1 MLKSY
6 KIVITGQVQGVGFR
20 PFVYILAQEHQ
31 LRGTVSNNEEGVIIY
46 LTGSKDSIYSFY
58 NTLIKNPPQVSKI
71 NEHSIEENDLI
82 LFDDFQIVP
91 SQKASKLNLQL
102 TPDFTIC
109 DDCKNEI
116 SDPNNRRYNYPFTTC
131 VNCGPR
137 WAITN
142 TFPFERD
149 HTNIAEFEMCETC
162 KAEYTNPSDRRF
174 HSQTNSCSVCGIS
187 ISLSD
192 SRGKTLSILQKDIF
206 RKTASLIKKG
216 KIIAIKNTSGYLLCC
231 DASNKQVIQRLRT
244 KKNRPNKPFAI
255 LYPSLE
261 ILKQQLDVND
271 KQKTALTS
279 AKRPIVI
286 ISKANFNGP
295 LALAELA
302 PNLSQLGVM
311 LPYSGILQL
320 LANELNQPIVATSGN
335 LHGSP
340 IISDNE
346 VSAEVLKNIADYFL
360 HHNLKI
366 TNPQDDSVVKFSFK
380 YKHEVLFRR
389 SRGYAPNY
397 FSTALKTN
405 KKIMALG
412 GHLKSTIA
420 FLPND
425 YLYISQYL
433 GNLDHYDVYER
444 FTNTTLKFIKLFE
457 QQPDVLLID
466 KHPAYQSSQ
475 FGTDLSKKWEKDI
488 FEIQHHKAHFASV
501 LGEHDLFKTKNEI
514 LGVIWDGTGFGDD
527 KQIWGGEFFTY
538 QSNTIDRLTHFEY
551 FDWLASDKM
560 SSEPRLS
567 LFSLADSDIRKS
579 ISDKFSKDEV
589 KIYQSLVKR
598 NKLKTSSVG
607 RLFDAVAS
615 LLNICDF
622 NTYEGEAAI
631 LLENYVTKYNLKTC
645 KTYCTVLDDNTI
657 PTKLLI
663 KNLYTDFKNGTDKE
677 TIIINFL
684 YTITNIV
691 FQIARNKRI
700 KKIVFSGGVFQNTIL
715 IDMLKELGQKEYE
728 LFFNRNLA
736 PNDENISFGQIMYYL
751 NCMKD

>member
-20 PFVYILAQEHQ
+20 PYVYILAQEHQ

-71 NEHSIEENDLI
+71 NEHLIEENDLI

-102 TPDFTIC
+102 TPDFAIC
-109 DDCKNEI
+109 DDCKKEI

-149 HTNIAEFEMCETC
+149 HTNIAEFEMCDTC
-162 KAEYTNPSDRRF
+162 KAEYTNPTDRRF
-174 HSQTNSCSVCGIS
+174 HSQTNSCSTCGIS
-187 ISLSD
+187 ISLCNSK
-192 SRGKTLSILQKDIF
+192 GVTLNIPQKDIF
-206 RKTASLIKKG
+206 KKAASLIEKG
-216 KIIAIKNTSGYLLCC
+216 NIIAIKNTSGYLLCC
-231 DASNKQVIQRLRT
+231 DASNKNIVQNLR
-244 KKNRPNKPFAI
+244 KYKNRPQKPFAI
-255 LYPSLE
+255 LYPGLSL
-261 ILKQQLDVND
+261 LKEHAKVD
-271 KQKTALTS
+271 KLQEKALISTE
-279 AKRPIVI
+279 RPIVI
-286 ISKANFNGP
+286 LAKKNFTGE
-295 LALAELA
+295 LALKELA
-302 PNLSQLGVM
+302 PNLIQLGVM

-320 LANELNQPIVATSGN
+320 LANELKKPIVATSGN

-340 IISDNE
+340 IISNKKQ
-346 VSAEVLKNIADYFL
+346 AEEILSKLADYFL

-397 FSTALKTN
+397 FSTVLKTN

-457 QQPDVLLID
+457 HKPDVLLID

-475 FGTDLSKKWEKDI
+475 FGNELSKKWEKDI

-501 LGEHDLFKTKNEI
+501 LGEHDLFNSKDDI
-514 LGVIWDGTGFGDD
+514 LGVIWDGTGYGDD
-527 KQIWGGEFFTY
+527 KKIWGGEFFTY
-538 QSNTIDRLTHFEY
+538 QSNTIDRLTHFEC
-551 FDWLASDKM
+551 FDWLAGDKM
-560 SSEPRLS
+560 SNEPRLS
-567 LFSLADSDIRKS
+567 LFSLVDSDLRKEVS
-579 ISDKFSKDEV
+579 NKFSKDEI
-589 KIYQSLVKR
+589 KIYQSLIER

-631 LLENYVTKYNLKTC
+631 LLENSVTKYNLKTC
-645 KTYCTVLDDNTI
+645 KTYCTVLDDNSI
-657 PTKLLI
+657 PTKVLL
-663 KNLYTDFKNGTDKE
+663 KNIYFDFKKGTEKK

-684 YTITNIV
+684 FTLSNIV
-691 FQIARNKRI
+691 FQIAKKKGI
-700 KKIVFSGGVFQNTIL
+700 KKIAFSGGVFQNTIL
-715 IDMLKELGQKEYE
+715 IDMLKELGQNEYE